1 MIAPHHWFACE
12 GDIAVLTNYTQ
23 VTKVDF
29 KGCKGIEGNIQVLD
43 SCPDVTS
50 VNFQGCSNLEGEH
63 TSKEIS

>member
-1 MIAPHHWFACE
+1 M
-12 GDIAVLTNYTQ
+12 LTNYTQ